1 MSVDREWNSDLQQW
15 VYTAE
20 INEALDMAQ
29 LAITEYHNGARKWA
43 EAWLIRAYEANQ
55 KEKAK

>member
-1 MSVDREWNSDLQQW
+1 MSVEREWNSGLQQW

-29 LAITEYHNGARKWA
+29 LAIMEYHNGDRAWA